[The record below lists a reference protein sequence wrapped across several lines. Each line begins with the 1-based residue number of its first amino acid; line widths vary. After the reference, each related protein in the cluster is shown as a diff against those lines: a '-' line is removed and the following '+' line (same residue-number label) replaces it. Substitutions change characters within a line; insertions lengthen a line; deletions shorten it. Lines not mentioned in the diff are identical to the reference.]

1 MHSKIL
7 FIKPKLKLSNK
18 IAVVGSSN
26 NLSKGNYASEIDSHD
41 EVVRFNRAPVLGYEH
56 IVGSKTTLRV
66 VNNHVFENKEEI
78 RGYTNQPK
86 DFIKELRGQRILL
99 YSGSKRPWKQRY
111 KNSHISNKLHKFNYD
126 KLHEIKRCLNFSS
139 DLILTSGEA
148 VSVGLLSAI
157 LKKRNIKSIP
167 LLGWQIPIITDSN
180 HQKAKI
186 LNIDKVRIDKY
197 LNDYDVLVVAGFQ
210 GVDID
215 GKITSLGRG
224 GSDTT
229 AVAVAAAVDADRC
242 DIYTDVDGV
251 YSTDP
256 NLEPKAKKINK
267 LAFEEMLEMSSTGA
281 KVLHTRSVEL
291 AMKNNLTLQV
301 LSSITK
307 QSGTLVVDENKLIEK
322 EIVSGVSFS
331 NNESKLTLS
340 GIADK
345 PGISATIFGLLANNN
360 INVDMI
366 VQNTSQDGVTANIT
380 FTVPNSEIHNAKKIL
395 EENQNLIDFKSIETD
410 SNISKIS
417 VIGMG
422 MMSQSGV
429 AKKMFTT
436 LADNS
441 INILAISTS
450 EIKISVLINK
460 KFTKIAVKSLHEA
473 YNLGN

>member
-1 MHSKIL
+1 M
-7 FIKPKLKLSNK
+7 KLIVMKFGGTS
-18 IAVVGSSN
+18 VGSIDKINNVANIVEKQLNDKKLIVVLSAMSGVTNKMQEYIDEIESN
-26 NLSKGNYASEIDSHD
+26 EI
-41 EVVRFNRAPVLGYEH
+41 
-56 IVGSKTTLRV
+56 I
-66 VNNHVFENKEEI
+66 EN
-78 RGYTNQPK
+78 
-86 DFIKELRGQRILL
+86 
-99 YSGSKRPWKQRY
+99 
-111 KNSHISNKLHKFNYD
+111 
-126 KLHEIKRCLNFSS
+126 

-197 LNDYDVLVVAGFQ
+197 LNNYDVLVVAGFQ
-210 GVDID
+210 GIDID

>member
-1 MHSKIL
+1 MKFGGTS
-7 FIKPKLKLSNK
+7 
-18 IAVVGSSN
+18 VGSIDKINNVANIVEKQLNDKKLIVVLSAMSGVTNKMQEYIDEIESN
-26 NLSKGNYASEIDSHD
+26 EI
-41 EVVRFNRAPVLGYEH
+41 
-56 IVGSKTTLRV
+56 I
-66 VNNHVFENKEEI
+66 EN
-78 RGYTNQPK
+78 
-86 DFIKELRGQRILL
+86 
-99 YSGSKRPWKQRY
+99 
-111 KNSHISNKLHKFNYD
+111 
-126 KLHEIKRCLNFSS
+126 

-210 GVDID
+210 GIDID

-380 FTVPNSEIHNAKKIL
+380 FTVPNSDIHNAKKIL

-436 LADNS
+436 LADNF

>member
-1 MHSKIL
+1 M
-7 FIKPKLKLSNK
+7 KLVVMKFGGTS
-18 IAVVGSSN
+18 VGSIDKINNVANIVENQSN
-26 NLSKGNYASEIDSHD
+26 DKKLIVVLSAMSGVTNKMQEYIDEIESN
-41 EVVRFNRAPVLGYEH
+41 E
-56 IVGSKTTLRV
+56 II
-66 VNNHVFENKEEI
+66 EN
-78 RGYTNQPK
+78 
-86 DFIKELRGQRILL
+86 
-99 YSGSKRPWKQRY
+99 
-111 KNSHISNKLHKFNYD
+111 
-126 KLHEIKRCLNFSS
+126 

-197 LNDYDVLVVAGFQ
+197 LNDYDVLVIAGFQ
-210 GVDID
+210 GIDID
-215 GKITSLGRG
+215 GNITSLGRG

-256 NLEPKAKKINK
+256 NLEPKAKKISK

-366 VQNTSQDGVTANIT
+366 VQNTSHDGVTANIT

-473 YNLGN
+473 YNLDN

>member
-1 MHSKIL
+1 MKFGGTS
-7 FIKPKLKLSNK
+7 
-18 IAVVGSSN
+18 VGSIDKINNVANIVEKQVNDKKLIVVLSAMSGVTNKMQEYIDEIESN
-26 NLSKGNYASEIDSHD
+26 EI
-41 EVVRFNRAPVLGYEH
+41 
-56 IVGSKTTLRV
+56 I
-66 VNNHVFENKEEI
+66 EN
-78 RGYTNQPK
+78 
-86 DFIKELRGQRILL
+86 
-99 YSGSKRPWKQRY
+99 
-111 KNSHISNKLHKFNYD
+111 
-126 KLHEIKRCLNFSS
+126 

-210 GVDID
+210 GIDID

-473 YNLGN
+473 YNLTK

>member
-1 MHSKIL
+1 MKFGGTS
-7 FIKPKLKLSNK
+7 
-18 IAVVGSSN
+18 VGSIDKINNVANIIEKQLIDKKLIVVLSAMSGVTNKMQEYIDEIESN
-26 NLSKGNYASEIDSHD
+26 EI
-41 EVVRFNRAPVLGYEH
+41 
-56 IVGSKTTLRV
+56 I
-66 VNNHVFENKEEI
+66 EN
-78 RGYTNQPK
+78 
-86 DFIKELRGQRILL
+86 
-99 YSGSKRPWKQRY
+99 
-111 KNSHISNKLHKFNYD
+111 
-126 KLHEIKRCLNFSS
+126 

-210 GVDID
+210 GIDID

>member
-1 MHSKIL
+1 M
-7 FIKPKLKLSNK
+7 KLIVMKFGGTS
-18 IAVVGSSN
+18 VGSIDKINNVANIVEKQVNDKKLIVVLSAMSGVTNKMQEYIDEIESN
-26 NLSKGNYASEIDSHD
+26 EI
-41 EVVRFNRAPVLGYEH
+41 
-56 IVGSKTTLRV
+56 I
-66 VNNHVFENKEEI
+66 EN
-78 RGYTNQPK
+78 
-86 DFIKELRGQRILL
+86 
-99 YSGSKRPWKQRY
+99 
-111 KNSHISNKLHKFNYD
+111 
-126 KLHEIKRCLNFSS
+126 

-186 LNIDKVRIDKY
+186 LNIDKDRIYKY
-197 LNDYDVLVVAGFQ
+197 LNDFDVLVVAGFQ
-210 GVDID
+210 GIDID

-395 EENQNLIDFKSIETD
+395 EQNQNLINFKSIETD

-460 KFTKIAVKSLHEA
+460 KFTKIAVKSLHDA
-473 YNLGN
+473 YNLGK

>member
-1 MHSKIL
+1 MNLIVMKFGGTS
-7 FIKPKLKLSNK
+7 
-18 IAVVGSSN
+18 VGSIDKINNVANIVEKQLNDKKLIVVLSAMSGVTNKMQEYIDEIESN
-26 NLSKGNYASEIDSHD
+26 EI
-41 EVVRFNRAPVLGYEH
+41 
-56 IVGSKTTLRV
+56 I
-66 VNNHVFENKEEI
+66 EN
-78 RGYTNQPK
+78 
-86 DFIKELRGQRILL
+86 
-99 YSGSKRPWKQRY
+99 
-111 KNSHISNKLHKFNYD
+111 
-126 KLHEIKRCLNFSS
+126 

-157 LKKRNIKSIP
+157 LKKRNIKSVP

-186 LNIDKVRIDKY
+186 LNIDKKRIDQFLK
-197 LNDYDVLVVAGFQ
+197 DYDVIVVAGFQ
-210 GVDID
+210 GVDMD
-215 GKITSLGRG
+215 GNITSLGRG

-229 AVAVAAAVDADRC
+229 AVAIAAAVDADRC

-251 YSTDP
+251 YTTDP
-256 NLEPKAKKINK
+256 NLEPKAKKISK

-307 QSGTLVVDENKLIEK
+307 EDGTFVVDENKLIEK
-322 EIVSGVSFS
+322 EIVSGVSYS

-366 VQNTSQDGVTANIT
+366 VQNISQDGISANIT
-380 FTVPNSEIHNAKKIL
+380 FTISQKDFDLTKSVIEQNHNIL
-395 EENQNLIDFKSIETD
+395 KYKSLSLD
-410 SNISKIS
+410 KNVAKIS

-422 MMSQSGV
+422 MMSQAGV
-429 AKKMFTT
+429 AEKMFKT
-436 LADNS
+436 LAKNE

-450 EIKISVLINK
+450 EIKISVLIEEKHTN
-460 KFTKIAVKSLHEA
+460 IAVKSLHEA
-473 YNLGN
+473 YNL

>member
-1 MHSKIL
+1 MKFGGTS
-7 FIKPKLKLSNK
+7 
-18 IAVVGSSN
+18 VGSIDKINNVANIVEKQLNDKKLIVVLSAMSGVTNKMQEYIDEIESN
-26 NLSKGNYASEIDSHD
+26 EI
-41 EVVRFNRAPVLGYEH
+41 
-56 IVGSKTTLRV
+56 I
-66 VNNHVFENKEEI
+66 EN
-78 RGYTNQPK
+78 
-86 DFIKELRGQRILL
+86 
-99 YSGSKRPWKQRY
+99 
-111 KNSHISNKLHKFNYD
+111 
-126 KLHEIKRCLNFSS
+126 

-395 EENQNLIDFKSIETD
+395 EENQNLIDFKSIETN

>member
-1 MHSKIL
+1 M
-7 FIKPKLKLSNK
+7 KLVVMKFGGTS
-18 IAVVGSSN
+18 VGSIDKINNVANIVENQLNDKKLIVVLSAMSGVTNKMQEYIDEIESN
-26 NLSKGNYASEIDSHD
+26 EI
-41 EVVRFNRAPVLGYEH
+41 
-56 IVGSKTTLRV
+56 I
-66 VNNHVFENKEEI
+66 EN
-78 RGYTNQPK
+78 
-86 DFIKELRGQRILL
+86 
-99 YSGSKRPWKQRY
+99 
-111 KNSHISNKLHKFNYD
+111 
-126 KLHEIKRCLNFSS
+126 

-157 LKKRNIKSIP
+157 LKKRNIKSVP

-186 LNIDKVRIDKY
+186 LNIDKVRIDQY
-197 LNDYDVLVVAGFQ
+197 LKDYDVIVVAGFQ
-210 GVDID
+210 GVDIE
-215 GKITSLGRG
+215 GNITSLGRG

-251 YSTDP
+251 YTTDP
-256 NLEPKAKKINK
+256 NLEPKARKINK

-301 LSSITK
+301 LSSLTK
-307 QSGTLVVDENKLIEK
+307 ESGTLVLDENKLIEK
-322 EIVSGVSFS
+322 EIVSGVSYS

-380 FTVPNSEIHNAKKIL
+380 FTVPNSEIYNAKKLL
-395 EENQNLIDFKSIETD
+395 EKNQNLIDFKSIETD
-410 SNISKIS
+410 TNISKIS

-429 AKKMFTT
+429 AKKMFAT
-436 LADNS
+436 LAHNS

-450 EIKISVLINK
+450 EIKISVLIDK

-473 YNLGN
+473 YNLSY

>member
-1 MHSKIL
+1 M
-7 FIKPKLKLSNK
+7 KLVVMKFGGTS
-18 IAVVGSSN
+18 VGSIDKINNVANIVEKQLNDKKLIVVLSAMSGVTNKMQEYIDEIESN
-26 NLSKGNYASEIDSHD
+26 
-41 EVVRFNRAPVLGYEH
+41 EV
-56 IVGSKTTLRV
+56 I
-66 VNNHVFENKEEI
+66 EN
-78 RGYTNQPK
+78 
-86 DFIKELRGQRILL
+86 
-99 YSGSKRPWKQRY
+99 
-111 KNSHISNKLHKFNYD
+111 
-126 KLHEIKRCLNFSS
+126 

-157 LKKRNIKSIP
+157 LKKRKIKSVP

-186 LNIDKVRIDKY
+186 LNIDKNRIDQFLK
-197 LNDYDVLVVAGFQ
+197 DYDVIVVAGFQ
-210 GVDID
+210 GVDMD
-215 GKITSLGRG
+215 GNITSLGRG

-251 YSTDP
+251 YTTDP

-307 QSGTLVVDENKLIEK
+307 EKGTLVVDENKLIEK
-322 EIVSGVSFS
+322 EIVSGVSYS
-331 NNESKLTLS
+331 NNDSKLTLS
-340 GIADK
+340 GIADQ

-380 FTVPNSEIHNAKKIL
+380 FTVPNSEINNAKKLL
-395 EENQNLIDFKSIETD
+395 EENQKLIDFKSIETD
-410 SNISKIS
+410 INISKIS

-436 LADNS
+436 LARNS

-450 EIKISVLINK
+450 EIKISVLIDK
-460 KFTKIAVKSLHEA
+460 KFTKIAVKSLHQA
-473 YNLGN
+473 YNLSI

>member
-1 MHSKIL
+1 M
-7 FIKPKLKLSNK
+7 KLIVMKFGGTS
-18 IAVVGSSN
+18 VGSIDKINNVANIVEKQLNDKKLIVVLSAMSGVTNKMQEYIDEIESN
-26 NLSKGNYASEIDSHD
+26 EI
-41 EVVRFNRAPVLGYEH
+41 
-56 IVGSKTTLRV
+56 I
-66 VNNHVFENKEEI
+66 EN
-78 RGYTNQPK
+78 
-86 DFIKELRGQRILL
+86 
-99 YSGSKRPWKQRY
+99 
-111 KNSHISNKLHKFNYD
+111 
-126 KLHEIKRCLNFSS
+126 

-186 LNIDKVRIDKY
+186 LNIDQNRVDQFLK
-197 LNDYDVLVVAGFQ
+197 DYDVIVVAGFQ
-210 GVDID
+210 GVDMD
-215 GKITSLGRG
+215 GNITSLGRG

-380 FTVPNSEIHNAKKIL
+380 FTVPNIEIHNAKKIL
-395 EENQNLIDFKSIETD
+395 EENQKLIDFKSIETD

-460 KFTKIAVKSLHEA
+460 QFTKIAVKSLHEA

>member
-1 MHSKIL
+1 M
-7 FIKPKLKLSNK
+7 KLVVMKFGGTS
-18 IAVVGSSN
+18 VGSIDKIFNVANIVEKQLNDKKLIVVLSAMSGVTNKMQEYIDEIESN
-26 NLSKGNYASEIDSHD
+26 EI
-41 EVVRFNRAPVLGYEH
+41 
-56 IVGSKTTLRV
+56 I
-66 VNNHVFENKEEI
+66 EN
-78 RGYTNQPK
+78 
-86 DFIKELRGQRILL
+86 
-99 YSGSKRPWKQRY
+99 
-111 KNSHISNKLHKFNYD
+111 
-126 KLHEIKRCLNFSS
+126 

-148 VSVGLLSAI
+148 VSVGILSAI
-157 LKKRNIKSIP
+157 LKKRNIRSVP
-167 LLGWQIPIITDSN
+167 LLGWQIPIITDGN

-186 LNIDKVRIDKY
+186 LNIDKIRIDQY
-197 LNDYDVLVVAGFQ
+197 LKDHDVIVVAGFQ
-210 GVDID
+210 GINIQ
-215 GKITSLGRG
+215 GNITSLGRG

-229 AVAVAAAVDADRC
+229 AVAIAAAINADRC

-251 YSTDP
+251 YTTDP

-301 LSSITK
+301 LSSINK
-307 QSGTLVVDENKLIEK
+307 ESGTLVVDENKLIEK
-322 EIVSGVSFS
+322 EIVSGVSYS

-366 VQNTSQDGVTANIT
+366 VQNTSQDGVKANIT
-380 FTVPNSEIHNAKKIL
+380 FTVPNSEIQNAKKLL
-395 EENQNLIDFKSIETD
+395 EENQNLIEFKSIQAD
-410 SNISKIS
+410 MNISKIS

-436 LADNS
+436 LAENS

-450 EIKISVLINK
+450 EIKISVLIDK

-473 YNLGN
+473 YNLNK